1 MHVYIAG
8 LGYSYDGTGLTV
20 PEYLVREAFSK
31 QNLIKKNNGV
41 SPWVL
46 STFFLLMHLFSTGLL
61 EFFSLENLNI

>member
-1 MHVYIAG
+1 MHVYTAG

-41 SPWVL
+41 FHLGS
-46 STFFLLMHLFSTGLL
+46 FNFLFINAPILHWTLRI
-61 EFFSLENLNI
+61 FFSHQHKT